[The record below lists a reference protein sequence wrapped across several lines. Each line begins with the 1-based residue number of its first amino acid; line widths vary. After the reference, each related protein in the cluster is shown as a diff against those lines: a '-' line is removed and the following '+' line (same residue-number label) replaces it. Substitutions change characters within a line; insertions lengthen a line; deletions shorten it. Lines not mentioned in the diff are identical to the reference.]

1 MKRTITFFLLL
12 SAWTFSS
19 PAKGG
24 DKQPTAAASSSS
36 PVRIAVVDTFF
47 RDIPEPLVRPLVEP
61 LRVLMLA
68 QTGMDG
74 DVVLPKGALQLAQD
88 LADDKLQIAL
98 FHGFEY
104 AWAKHQHAELR
115 PLMIALH
122 QEREL
127 QVFLMV
133 RADSPVRSFAELQG
147 KPVALPCF
155 CQEHCWIYMERACQA
170 AGQADPKKFFSSLTT
185 PRDPEQ
191 GLDELADG
199 KVQAVIVDNVTL
211 NSYQKRKPARF
222 AKLKSVQKSET
233 FPSAVIAYRAGS
245 FDEATIKRLQESLL
259 DGQKTSLGRQLL
271 MLWKLKSLES
281 VPADFDEALN
291 KILKAYP
298 PPERQQAGK
307 GKLAD
312 VQTAKRRP

>member
-88 LADDKLQIAL
+88 LADDKIQIAL